1 MRIASHADKIGRLLE
16 LRERLDPLQDFE
28 LWYWTGLTAGTNIW
42 NASLHAAGLTSE
54 ERVFSTIPGVHVV
67 PQADGS
73 CRREL
78 RGPGDVS
85 HVGWP
90 AIPGDMPEPI
100 QRLEAALHALE
111 EHRDPCLRGDR
122 APSEAIVAE
131 CNRALEQAVSVYHAL
146 VGQELRA

>member
-1 MRIASHADKIGRLLE
+1 MKITSHAEKIGRLLQ

-28 LWYWTGLTAGTNIW
+28 LWYWTCLTTGTNIW
-42 NASLHAAGLTSE
+42 NAALHACQLTSE
-54 ERVFSTIPGVHVV
+54 DRAFPTIPGVHVV

-73 CRREL
+73 FRREL

-100 QRLEAALHALE
+100 QRLEAALHSLE
-111 EHRDPCLRGDR
+111 EHRDPCLRAER
-122 APSEAIVAE
+122 TPTPAIVEE
-131 CNRALEQAVSVYHAL
+131 CNRAMAQAIAVYRAL
-146 VGQELRA
+146 VPEERLP